1 LKLPRSQRV
10 AELVPGHG
18 DRLPGFVVQADDAL
32 PVRELFG
39 EGAVRVGL
47 GAVVVAGD
55 PGEQPR
61 AAARPALAHV
71 VLLRGDGRRGSGA
84 ERDQLLSVDLDGLEP
99 QAGPA
104 AAVGEHGVERE
115 VARVP
120 AAQPGLDQHDHQVAG
135 GGVRDLR
142 DGFTGFQLCH
152 HELGDEPGDL
162 VMVEGKFFDVDGRG
176 GGQPG

>member
-1 LKLPRSQRV
+1 M
-10 AELVPGHG
+10 
-18 DRLPGFVVQADDAL
+18 
-32 PVRELFG
+32 
-39 EGAVRVGL
+39 
-47 GAVVVAGD
+47 
-55 PGEQPR
+55 
-61 AAARPALAHV
+61 
-71 VLLRGDGRRGSGA
+71 VLLRGDGRRGPGA
-84 ERDQLLSVDLDGLEP
+84 ERDQLLGADLDGLET

-104 AAVGEHGVERE
+104 AAVGEHGVERQ

-120 AAQPGLDQHDHQVAG
+120 AAQPGLDQDDHQVAG

-162 VMVEGKFFDVDGRG
+162 VVVEGKFFDVDGRG